1 MKLNE
6 LSPSEVFSY
15 FEKICS
21 IPHGSGNTGMIADYC
36 LEFAKLHGLKAR
48 KDAADNVVI
57 FKAGSSGYEDCEPV
71 ILQGHLDMVCE
82 KEPDCDIDMSVQSIK
97 AWYGLTARRLALM
110 MELLLHLYWQ
120 CLLRIR
126 LRILLYRQCLRAMKR
141 LECLAQ
147 ETSTLLNL
155 QLRGLSILIL
165 KVREYCM

>member
-1 MKLNE
+1 
-6 LSPSEVFSY
+6 
-15 FEKICS
+15 
-21 IPHGSGNTGMIADYC
+21 MIADYC

-48 KDAADNVVI
+48 KDTSDNVVI

-97 AWYGLTARRLALM
+97 ACTDGKMVWADGTTLM
-110 MELLLHLYWQ
+110 MELQLHLYWQ

-147 ETSTLLNL
+147 ETSTLLTL
-155 QLRGLSILIL
+155 QQRDLSILIL
-165 KVREYCM
+165 KMREYCM